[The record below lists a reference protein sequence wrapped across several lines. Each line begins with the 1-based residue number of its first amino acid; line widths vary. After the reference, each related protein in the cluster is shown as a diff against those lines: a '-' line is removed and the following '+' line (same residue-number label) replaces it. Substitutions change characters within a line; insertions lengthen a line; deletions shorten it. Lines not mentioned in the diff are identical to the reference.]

1 MFGISYGELF
11 LLLGATAALIGPK
24 DLPLIARTAGRL
36 TGRAIGYVQM
46 VRGQFDSVMQ
56 QSQARQVHKELQDT
70 MAQLDAIRHE
80 IRSLSVLNPGPLT
93 RRLVDNLDPP
103 PATNASGTPENA
115 DAENVPNPTI
125 SKVYT
130 EQTAGESLPT
140 ANISKVTGAKV
151 SDSCDLH
158 SQATAYARLAESSAL
173 KTGPVHSGAGAG
185 ELTSDIGLLNVLPVS
200 AESTGLLPN
209 RQDLLQMA
217 NNPTEPPTDDF
228 LQEILGMPNFAS
240 AEAGL
245 VGADAGLA
253 GAVSAQA
260 PMMLQ
265 LSSGDG
271 SGHISALGG
280 APGGGGAGFHG
291 FPLGLSLEQGK
302 GGFLKPEEASG
313 SGNRFRDDIVDGRVR
328 NVFHGQ
334 PMPTTVTAATHAPTM
349 RPRVRARRGQAT
361 DPHSIAERL
370 RRERIAERIRALQ
383 ELVPSVNKVSVF
395 PLA

>member
-46 VRGQFDSVMQ
+46 ARGQFDSVMQ

-80 IRSLSVLNPGPLT
+80 IRSISVLNPGPLT

-103 PATNASGTPENA
+103 PATNDLASGTPENA

-140 ANISKVTGAKV
+140 ANISKVSGARV

-173 KTGPVHSGAGAG
+173 KTGPVHSGAGEG

-209 RQDLLQMA
+209 RQGYDLYS
-217 NNPTEPPTDDF
+217 T
-228 LQEILGMPNFAS
+228 
-240 AEAGL
+240 L
-245 VGADAGLA
+245 VL
-253 GAVSAQA
+253 
-260 PMMLQ
+260 
-265 LSSGDG
+265 
-271 SGHISALGG
+271 
-280 APGGGGAGFHG
+280 
-291 FPLGLSLEQGK
+291 
-302 GGFLKPEEASG
+302 
-313 SGNRFRDDIVDGRVR
+313 
-328 NVFHGQ
+328 
-334 PMPTTVTAATHAPTM
+334 
-349 RPRVRARRGQAT
+349 
-361 DPHSIAERL
+361 
-370 RRERIAERIRALQ
+370 
-383 ELVPSVNKVSVF
+383 
-395 PLA
+395 